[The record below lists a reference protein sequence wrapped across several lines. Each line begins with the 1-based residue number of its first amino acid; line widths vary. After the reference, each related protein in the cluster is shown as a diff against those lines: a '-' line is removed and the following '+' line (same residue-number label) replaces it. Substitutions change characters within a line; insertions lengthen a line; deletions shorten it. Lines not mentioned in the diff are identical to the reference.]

1 MLLNKVSSA
10 VDEVYFDPGFLVLI
24 ESHLTQLRKNPNV
37 GYAGIN
43 EHQNYKYEGDL
54 YGLLDDLNI
63 EKKFHFI
70 VARLNHYEHS
80 GDFKG
85 DASTLMLPDFN
96 EIELLKSVYQTKN
109 QF

>member
-63 EKKFHFI
+63 EKKI
-70 VARLNHYEHS
+70 PLYCRS
-80 GDFKG
+80 FKSLRTQRG
-85 DASTLMLPDFN
+85 F
-96 EIELLKSVYQTKN
+96 
-109 QF
+109 